1 MNGGWGGKEMGSIH
15 SEREGRCWKQQW
27 MWGTAQAEL
36 LSPGIEGRSE
46 GQRGD
51 LFPCLQ
57 AEGKVANSDSTGWG
71 V

>member
-15 SEREGRCWKQQW
+15 SERKADAETVVDV
-27 MWGTAQAEL
+27 GTAQAEL
-36 LSPGIEGRSE
+36 LSLGTRGRSE
-46 GQRGD
+46 ATGD

-57 AEGKVANSDSTGWG
+57 AEGKVATWTHRMG